1 MASDTVTCKISWRVA
16 AGAAACALSC
26 ALAAAPVTAAVAQA
40 DPLSELSAVQAQVQ
54 EANQAYDDA
63 NGKVSELEGQIQD
76 NEERISQIEE
86 QLPGLRERASD
97 SIRVL
102 YKMQQGSGGLID
114 LVLSSENFFD
124 LVSTIQYLDV
134 IQEHNSDAVD
144 ALAAAAEELQQAH
157 NELDAQMKAAE
168 DERQKASDAL
178 ASANKARA
186 DLEAE
191 IAAQAA
197 AEEAARQ
204 AALKEAQ
211 EEAAQEGSF
220 TTESGNK
227 AEIEVPDTSAG
238 SGSADSGSG
247 STGSGSTST
256 PSPDA
261 PPVDWQS
268 DKDAFIAKWT
278 PRINAFM
285 AGSPMAG
292 TGKTFAEAAWEYG
305 VDPRFSPAI
314 SAVESSRGAA
324 CFKPHNAWG
333 WGNSSW
339 GSWDEAIWA
348 HVAGLASGYGG
359 QLTLAAAQ
367 KYCPPNAAAW
377 YSSVLA
383 NMNRI

>member
-1 MASDTVTCKISWRVA
+1 MA
-16 AGAAACALSC
+16 GL
-26 ALAAAPVTAAVAQA
+26 AQA

-63 NGKVSELEGQIQD
+63 NDKVSELEGQIKD

-86 QLPGLRERASD
+86 ELPALRERASD
-97 SIRVL
+97 SIRML
-102 YKMQQGSGGLID
+102 YKMQQSSGSLID
-114 LVLSSENFFD
+114 LMLSSENFFD
-124 LVSTIQYLDV
+124 LVTTIQYLDV

-144 ALAAAAEELQQAH
+144 ALMVAASELQQAQAD
-157 NELDAQMKAAE
+157 LDSQMRAAE
-168 DERQKASDAL
+168 DERQNASDAL
-178 ASANKARA
+178 AAADTARA
-186 DLEAE
+186 NLEAE

-204 AALKEAQ
+204 AALKEAE
-211 EEAAQEGSF
+211 EEAAQQGTF
-220 TTESGNK
+220 TTESGNQ
-227 AEIEVPDTSAG
+227 AEIEVPETNTS
-238 SGSADSGSG
+238 SGSNA
-247 STGSGSTST
+247 GSTST
-256 PSPDA
+256 PTPDA

-278 PRINAFM
+278 PRIDAFM

-292 TGKTFAEAAWEYG
+292 TGHTFAEAAWEYG

-324 CFKPHNAWG
+324 CFKPYNAWG

-367 KYCPPNAAAW
+367 KYCPPNAEAW